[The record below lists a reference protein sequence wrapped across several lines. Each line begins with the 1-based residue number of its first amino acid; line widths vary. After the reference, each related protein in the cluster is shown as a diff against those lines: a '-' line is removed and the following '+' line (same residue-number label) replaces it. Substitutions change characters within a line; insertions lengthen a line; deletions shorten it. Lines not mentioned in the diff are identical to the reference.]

1 MKKIQILA
9 LILLT
14 TFMVHAQYKKASFFS
29 KGGRTYEFGTTAH
42 LMGDGKAAP
51 LGFYFG
57 WGRDKTES
65 HFFRWTE
72 LVVLP
77 PYKYRYQTMAS
88 NSSNGGAKESVWVSG
103 KSSTHMVYNFNVGYH
118 LLDRSEDE
126 KKILPFVFLGF
137 NVVLAGSI
145 KEQNYT
151 SGYYDLE
158 KETAGSE
165 FSLGVRG
172 GAGVLFNLTEKTAIK
187 LAAGYNHQFNF
198 DVDNYGTST
207 YDIFTSHP
215 LVSLGIRFRLLEE

>member
-1 MKKIQILA
+1 MKKIQTLA
-9 LILLT
+9 LILLAT
-14 TFMVHAQYKKASFFS
+14 MVAQAQYKKASFFS
-29 KGGRTYEFGTTAH
+29 KGGRTYELGTTAH
-42 LMGDGKAAP
+42 VMSDGKGAP
-51 LGFYFG
+51 LGFYFS

-72 LVVLP
+72 IVVLP
-77 PYKYRYQTMAS
+77 PYKYQFQTLAS
-88 NSSNGGAKESVWVSG
+88 TLDNPGNKESISVSG
-103 KSSTHMVYNFNVGYH
+103 KSSTHVVYNFNVGYH

-137 NVVLAGSI
+137 NVVLAGNI
-145 KEQNYT
+145 KEENYS

-158 KETAGSE
+158 KEGAGDG

-172 GAGVLFNLTEKTAIK
+172 GAGVLFNLTEKAAIK
-187 LAAGYNHQFNF
+187 LAAGYNYQFNF
-198 DVDNYGTST
+198 GVDNYSTST